1 MSTGNQSCLRFSLE
15 ESVWFQRGQEVAELI
30 SISLD
35 PDITIQENDQY
46 VTIKGSL
53 ELTGE
58 YKCQDQVEEGE
69 EAPKFAGRQIH
80 SVNEREEEE
89 GILEFLH
96 QFPVDITIPQNR
108 IESIYDIDIQVES
121 FDYDFPEKN
130 SMKLTADLAITG
142 LYGEQ
147 QHGSEEGE
155 LEDTASPV
163 EVPDLEPLYRHSA
176 TTEAE
181 VETPPERP
189 VEVPT
194 SFQEVD
200 NQAEP
205 EVSEYKDFSFVPRPE
220 SQENKDTQES
230 AGLYEPFRAEAR
242 KEPPSVGEKNKEP
255 VLSRQDEET
264 SQEPAKES
272 ASLSSQETTSASSV
286 EANENPATVHSNVTE
301 FPTAASA
308 EQESELVLARAEAEQ
323 PEVQQVPIINE
334 KAQPEEVME
343 VEEESSSS
351 SSSSEEEKPKK
362 KKKISKKKGLSIA
375 EFLARKEETEVAKLR
390 VCIVQQGDTIEEIAE
405 RYDVSVQQIINH
417 NHLGLDQDVTEGQV
431 LYVPNGFAIER

>member
-58 YKCQDQVEEGE
+58 YKCPEQVEEGE
-69 EAPKFAGRQIH
+69 VAPKFAGRQIH

-147 QHGSEEGE
+147 QHGNEEGE
-155 LEDTASPV
+155 LEETASPV
-163 EVPDLEPLYRHSA
+163 ELPDLEPLYRQPVTA
-176 TTEAE
+176 EAE

-189 VEVPT
+189 VEVQT
-194 SFQEVD
+194 SFQEVN

-205 EVSEYKDFSFVPRPE
+205 EVSEYKDFSFVLQPE
-220 SQENKDTQES
+220 TQEKKDTQES

-255 VLSRQDEET
+255 VLSRQEEET
-264 SQEPAKES
+264 NREPAKES
-272 ASLSSQETTSASSV
+272 AALSSQETTSASSSV
-286 EANENPATVHSNVTE
+286 EANETPAPAHSNVTE
-301 FPTAASA
+301 FPTAASV
-308 EQESELVLARAEAEQ
+308 EQESELELARAEAEQ

-343 VEEESSSS
+343 VEESSSS
-351 SSSSEEEKPKK
+351 SSSSEDEKPK

-390 VCIVQQGDTIEEIAE
+390 VCIVQQGDTIEQIAE

-431 LYVPNGFAIER
+431 LYVPSGFAIER